1 MRYALMICRDENAW
15 PGVPAVP
22 APEASSLAAGGAC
35 GVIGERPIP
44 DDERRDLRSQAGR
57 LAMAISLPRNVR
69 PESPL

>member
-44 DDERRDLRSQAGR
+44 MTNGATFVVKLEGWRWPSHFQGT
-57 LAMAISLPRNVR
+57 
-69 PESPL
+69 